1 MTEAIEFDWMRW
13 RDTPP
18 DASTIPVEVV
28 CDDWPHVRL
37 WCPSSVPPDDV
48 TPGLLWRPCGSEVLR
63 MTREGGIYDA
73 EGAALYGS
81 PRLVVS
87 PADPRGPWP
96 SMFVL
101 RSWNWPNCGP
111 PGRLW
116 LVPPSGELAEVPA
129 VILGDLVAVTDG
141 GEPVVMRGP
150 TVDQL
155 RGLAA
160 QVVNMT
166 GGFRA

>member
-1 MTEAIEFDWMRW
+1 MTEAIEFKWLRW

-18 DASTIPVEVV
+18 DASNIPVEVV
-28 CDDWPHVRL
+28 CDGWDYIRF
-37 WCPSSVPPDDV
+37 WCPSNVPPDEV
-48 TPGLLWRPCGSEVLR
+48 VSGLLWRPCGSDVLR
-63 MTREGGIYDA
+63 LALEGGIYDA
-73 EGAALYGS
+73 EGEPLYGS
-81 PRLVVS
+81 PPLVSV
-87 PADPRGPWP
+87 ADPHGPWP
-96 SMFVL
+96 HMFVL

-150 TVDQL
+150 TVDHL
-155 RGLAA
+155 RTLAA
-160 QVVNMT
+160 QVVAMS
-166 GGFRA
+166 GGGWS